1 MPDESAPEQTFF
13 EDPALDRAV
22 AMIMTLAA
30 ELAVTKDRLRAMEV
44 LLERAGALPAGAL
57 DAYRPD
63 AEEAKNLAA
72 ERDAFARQIV
82 EAVKGTQASLGAPA
96 DVNERFA

>member
-1 MPDESAPEQTFF
+1 MSADSVPEQTFF
-13 EDPALDRAV
+13 EDPAIDRAV

-30 ELAVTKDRLRAMEV
+30 ELAVAKDRLRAMEV
-44 LLERAGALPAGAL
+44 LLVRQGALQADAL
-57 DAYRPD
+57 DAYQPD

-72 ERDAFARQIV
+72 DRDAFARQIV

-96 DVNERFA
+96 DVNRRFA

>member
-1 MPDESAPEQTFF
+1 MAADSVPEQTFF

-44 LLERAGALPAGAL
+44 LLVRQGALQAEAL
-57 DAYRPD
+57 DGYQPD
-63 AEEAKNLAA
+63 PEEAKKLAA
-72 ERDAFARQIV
+72 DRDAVARQII
-82 EAVKGTQASLGAPA
+82 EAAKGTQ
-96 DVNERFA
+96 

>member
-1 MPDESAPEQTFF
+1 MAADSIPEQTFF

-44 LLERAGALPAGAL
+44 LLVRQGALQADAL
-57 DAYRPD
+57 DSYKPD
-63 AEEAKNLAA
+63 AGEANALAA
-72 ERDAFARQIV
+72 DREAFAHQII
-82 EAVKGTQASLGAPA
+82 EAAKGTQASLGAPP
-96 DVNERFA
+96 DVHQRFF